1 MPVFSSLSYRG
12 LVLEL
17 TASLFVG
24 NFVLAVLL
32 LSMAHLFAP
41 VKKKKKKTFPTYE
54 FVVSLGILV

>member
-41 VKKKKKKTFPTYE
+41 VKEKKKKLFQPTS
-54 FVVSLGILV
+54 SLSP